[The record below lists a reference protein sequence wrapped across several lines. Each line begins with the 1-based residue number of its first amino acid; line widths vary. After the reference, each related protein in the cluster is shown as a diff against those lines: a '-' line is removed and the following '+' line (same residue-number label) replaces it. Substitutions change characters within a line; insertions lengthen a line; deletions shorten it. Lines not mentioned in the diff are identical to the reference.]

1 MTFGLFVYKMIFD
14 IWPFQIEMLVDQSA
28 ACKILLCVGC
38 VLLDRAYGTMYCT
51 PRFEVRV
58 LGDGR

>member
-28 ACKILLCVGC
+28 ACKIMLCVGC
-38 VLLDRAYGTMYCT
+38 VLLDRAYGTT
-51 PRFEVRV
+51 VLRGSRF
-58 LGDGR
+58 GF